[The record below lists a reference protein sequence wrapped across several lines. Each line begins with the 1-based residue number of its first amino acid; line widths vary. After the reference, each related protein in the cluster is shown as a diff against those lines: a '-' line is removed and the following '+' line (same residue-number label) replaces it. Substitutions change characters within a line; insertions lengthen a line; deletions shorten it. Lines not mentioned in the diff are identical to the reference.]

1 VRRTRLLWQ
10 LFPTYL
16 LITMLAVVAASVYA
30 FLSLSH
36 FYRDETARVLTVRAQ
51 LVRERLAVESSGA
64 DLDRLVKD
72 LGRAA
77 ETRLTVVLP
86 SGVVVADSDAV
97 PAEME
102 NHGDRPEIA
111 AALEGRTGVA
121 TRASATTGRRTLY
134 VAVPMEAG
142 GRVVGAVRAA
152 LPATALAAEL
162 AAVRRKLA
170 VSAVL
175 VCALAAVV
183 SLLVSR
189 RLSRPIE
196 EMTQGAAR
204 FARGELAY
212 TLRVPETRELADLAE
227 SLNAMAREL
236 DARVRAMDE
245 KLAEEDA
252 VLTGMA
258 EGVIGVDAMGRI
270 MSMNRA
276 AGELLGGDPGALKG
290 RDLREVVRS
299 SDIQALVSEAL
310 EGAGPVEREVAP
322 LRPGQELLQG
332 RAAPLRG
339 PDGRSAGAVLV
350 LNDVTRLRRLESM
363 RRDFVTNVSHELRTP
378 VTAIR
383 GYAEMMLDEPE
394 ADPAQS
400 RQFIAVIA
408 RNAERLGSLI
418 DDLLRLSRIEQDEG
432 RPGMDR
438 EDAALADV
446 LRSAAASRGSLAAER
461 GVAVRVA
468 CAEDV
473 RAVVNPALFEHA
485 VANLVDNAVKYSE
498 PGGDVEVEGRDDGS
512 TVVVAVRDRGV
523 GIPEEHLGRIFERF
537 YRVDKGRSRELGGTG
552 LGLAIV
558 KHIVSAHGGSVDVES
573 APGQGSTFTI
583 RIPKA

>member
-36 FYRDETARVLTVRAQ
+36 FYREEAERVLTVRAQ
-51 LVRERLAVESSGA
+51 LVRERLAVEPPGA

-86 SGVVVADSDAV
+86 SGVVVADSDGL

-102 NHGDRPEIA
+102 NHGDRPEVA
-111 AALEGRTGVA
+111 AALEGRTGFA

-152 LPATALAAEL
+152 LPATALATEL

-175 VCALAAVV
+175 VCALAAAV

-196 EMTQGAAR
+196 EMTRGAAR

-310 EGAGPVEREVAP
+310 EGAGPAEREVAP

-446 LRSAAASRGSLAAER
+446 LRSAAASRSALAAGR

-473 RAVVNPALFEHA
+473 RAAVNPALFEHA

-498 PGGDVEVEGRDDGS
+498 PGGEVEVEGRDDGS
-512 TVVVAVRDRGV
+512 DVVVAVRDRGI
-523 GIPEEHLGRIFERF
+523 GIPKEHLERIFERF

-558 KHIVSAHGGSVDVES
+558 KHIVSAHGGTVGVES
-573 APGQGSTFTI
+573 TSGKGSTFTI
-583 RIPKA
+583 RIPKV